1 LLLPLVAAAADAL
14 LLLRV
19 PPPLELDM
27 MMANGFR
34 TEYGDSFG
42 GDGGWNGSNKG
53 AGG

>member
-19 PPPLELDM
+19 PPPLELD